1 MRRIRMDV
9 DVVVTDTNSHVID
22 DLSLA
27 YRELW
32 ALGNRTMSWHEEHT
46 DEDKIQ

>member
-1 MRRIRMDV
+1 MDV
-9 DVVVTDTNSHVID
+9 DVVVTDTNSHIID

-32 ALGNRTMSWHEEHT
+32 SLGNRTMSWRE
-46 DEDKIQ
+46 DES